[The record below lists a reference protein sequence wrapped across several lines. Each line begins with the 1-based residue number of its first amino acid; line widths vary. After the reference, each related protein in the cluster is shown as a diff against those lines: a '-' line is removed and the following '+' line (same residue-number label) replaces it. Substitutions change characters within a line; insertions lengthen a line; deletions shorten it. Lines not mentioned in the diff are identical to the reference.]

1 MRLFPSALSKTRMAR
16 SSKPRTSMAAPS
28 TASPAPWRRRWLLLP
43 ALAVLIGLALLA
55 MPAQRRH
62 GTAAPG
68 PIDTS
73 AAPAAR
79 YVGAAACAACH
90 QAETAAWQGSH
101 HAVAMQPAGER
112 TVLGRFDQTRFDD
125 KDISATF
132 FRKQGGYFVRTG
144 DADGKPADFQIRY
157 TFGVY
162 PLQQYLVP
170 FADGRMQTLPIAWDA
185 RPAARGG
192 QRWFNLQ
199 AGQHVDRRDA
209 LHWTRLDQNWN
220 FMCAG
225 CHSTNLR
232 RNYDAAN
239 DRYATTWTD
248 TGVGCESCHGP
259 GSNHLAWAA
268 QAPGSGRSGTDKG
281 LAIALDE
288 RGGVQ
293 WLHDAGN
300 GQPRRSAPLASHRE
314 IETCAVC
321 HARGRGIT
329 DDPGPAGKLF
339 DTHDPALLDAGL
351 YFPDGQQ
358 QGEVYVY
365 GSFLQS
371 RMYAQG
377 VSCSDCHEPHTLKLR
392 AAGNALCGQC
402 HAPARYDSTAHHLHA
417 PGSAGA
423 QCVAC
428 HMPARTYMQVDPRRD
443 HSLRVPRPDLTLQY
457 GVPNA
462 CNGCHADK
470 SAAWA
475 AAAIEQAHGAQRQ
488 GYQHF
493 AGALA
498 GARSGAPGTLQ
509 QLLALA
515 GDTTSPDI
523 ARATAVAAL
532 GVYPGESTLP
542 GLRDAAANTDPLL
555 RSAAMDALL
564 SFPPQQR
571 AALALPLAAD
581 DSLDV
586 RVKAGR
592 ALATVPDPLLSVE
605 QRALRERLFAAY
617 VSSEL
622 SQAERPEA
630 HFNLG
635 SVYAERGAT
644 AQAQQ
649 EFRAALR
656 LDPGFVPAYA
666 NFSDLYRSLGREDKA
681 GAILDQGLRAV
692 PDDATLL
699 HLSGLQHIRAG
710 DRTAA
715 LELLRKAALHAPDN
729 ARFTYVYAVALH
741 SAGQP
746 GAAIAVLEQALQ
758 RLPDAP
764 DLLSGA
770 ATFEREAG
778 HADQAGV
785 YARRYAAVTADRAAD
800 R

>member
-1 MRLFPSALSKTRMAR
+1 M
-16 SSKPRTSMAAPS
+16 
-28 TASPAPWRRRWLLLP
+28 
-43 ALAVLIGLALLA
+43 
-55 MPAQRRH
+55 
-62 GTAAPG
+62 
-68 PIDTS
+68 
-73 AAPAAR
+73 
-79 YVGAAACAACH
+79 
-90 QAETAAWQGSH
+90 
-101 HAVAMQPAGER
+101 
-112 TVLGRFDQTRFDD
+112 
-125 KDISATF
+125 
-132 FRKQGGYFVRTG
+132 
-144 DADGKPADFQIRY
+144 
-157 TFGVY
+157 
-162 PLQQYLVP
+162 
-170 FADGRMQTLPIAWDA
+170 
-185 RPAARGG
+185 
-192 QRWFNLQ
+192 
-199 AGQHVDRRDA
+199 
-209 LHWTRLDQNWN
+209 
-220 FMCAG
+220 
-225 CHSTNLR
+225 
-232 RNYDAAN
+232 
-239 DRYATTWTD
+239 
-248 TGVGCESCHGP
+248 GCESCHGP

-268 QAPGSGRSGTDKG
+268 HGAGAGRFDAGKG

-293 WLHDAGN
+293 WPRDPVSGE
-300 GQPRRSAPLASHRE
+300 PRRSAPLASHRE

-329 DDPGPAGKLF
+329 GDPGPAGKLF

-392 AAGNALCGQC
+392 ADGNALCGQC

-443 HSLRVPRPDLTLQY
+443 HSLRVPRPDLTAQY

-475 AAAIEQAHGAQRQ
+475 AAAIGQAHDPQRQ

-498 GARSGAPGTLQ
+498 SARSGAPGTLR

-515 GDTTSPDI
+515 ADTTSPGI

-532 GVYPGESTLP
+532 GIYPGASILP
-542 GLRDAAANTDPLL
+542 ALRDAAASTDPLL

-581 DSLDV
+581 DTLDV

-592 ALATVPDPLLSVE
+592 ALAAVPDPLLSAE
-605 QRALRERLFAAY
+605 QRALRERLFAEY
-617 VSSEL
+617 VASEL

-644 AQAQQ
+644 AQAEQ
-649 EFRAALR
+649 EFHAALR

-666 NFSDLYRSLGREDKA
+666 NFSDLYRALGREDQA
-681 GAILDQGLRAV
+681 AAILDQGLRAV

-710 DRTAA
+710 DRTTA
-715 LELLRKAALHAPDN
+715 LELLRKAALQAPDN

-746 GAAIAVLEQALQ
+746 GAAIAALEQALQ

-778 HADQAGV
+778 HADQAGA
-785 YARRYAAVTADRAAD
+785 YARRYAAVAADRAAD

>member
-1 MRLFPSALSKTRMAR
+1 
-16 SSKPRTSMAAPS
+16 MAAPS
-28 TASPAPWRRRWLLLP
+28 AASSVPRRRLWLLLP
-43 ALAVLIGLALLA
+43 ALGLLIGLALLA
-55 MPAQRRH
+55 MPAQRH
-62 GTAAPG
+62 PATAPPADAGTPAP
-68 PIDTS
+68 
-73 AAPAAR
+73 AR
-79 YVGAAACAACH
+79 YVGAAACADCH
-90 QAETAAWQGSH
+90 QAETAAWQDSH

-125 KDISATF
+125 QDISATF

-144 DADGKPADFQIRY
+144 DAEGKPADFEIRY

-170 FADGRMQTLPIAWDA
+170 VADGRMQALPIAWDA
-185 RPAARGG
+185 RPAAQGG

-268 QAPGSGRSGTDKG
+268 RAPGSGRAGTDRG

-288 RGGVQ
+288 RRGVQ
-293 WLHDAGN
+293 WPHDAGN
-300 GQPRRSAPLASHRE
+300 GEPRRSTPLASHRE

-321 HARGRGIT
+321 HTRGRGISLT
-329 DDPGPAGKLF
+329 PGPTGKLF
-339 DTHDPALLDAGL
+339 DTHDPSLLDAGL

-358 QGEVYVY
+358 QGEVYIY

-371 RMYAQG
+371 RMYAEG

-402 HAPARYDSTAHHLHA
+402 HAPARYDSTAHHLHD

-475 AAAIEQAHGAQRQ
+475 AAAIEQAHGPQRQ

-498 GARSGAPGTLQ
+498 GARGGAPGTLR

-515 GDTTSPDI
+515 GDTNSPDI

-542 GLRDAAANTDPLL
+542 ALRDAAANTDPLL
-555 RSAAMDALL
+555 RSAAMDAAL

-581 DSLDV
+581 DTLDV

-592 ALATVPDPLLSVE
+592 ALAAVPDPLLSAE

-644 AQAQQ
+644 AQAEQ

-666 NFSDLYRSLGREDKA
+666 NFSDLYRSLGREDQA
-681 GAILDQGLRAV
+681 AAILDQGLRAV

-710 DRTAA
+710 DRPAA
-715 LELLRKAALHAPDN
+715 LELLRKAALRAPDN

-758 RLPDAP
+758 RLPYAP

-778 HADQAGV
+778 HADQAGA
-785 YARRYAAVTADRAAD
+785 YARRYAAVTGDQAAG